1 MKVFFSLAILTL
13 SLCATYLQAENIRIP
28 IGQQGQESSV
38 AVPTTGMKKADVDAK
53 FGAPNSKTEPVG
65 NPPISRW
72 SYDEFVVYFEYD
84 HVVRSVK
91 VFKPQQPQQPQQPD
105 TE

>member
-1 MKVFFSLAILTL
+1 MKVFFSLAMLAL
-13 SLCATYLQAENIRIP
+13 ALCAGSLQAENIRIP
-28 IGQQGQESSV
+28 IGQQGQESSI
-38 AVPTTGMKKADVDAK
+38 AVPSTGMKKADVEAK

-72 SYDEFVVYFEYD
+72 SYDKFVVYFEYD

-91 VFKPQQPQQPQQPD
+91 VFKPQLQQSQQPD
-105 TE
+105 AE